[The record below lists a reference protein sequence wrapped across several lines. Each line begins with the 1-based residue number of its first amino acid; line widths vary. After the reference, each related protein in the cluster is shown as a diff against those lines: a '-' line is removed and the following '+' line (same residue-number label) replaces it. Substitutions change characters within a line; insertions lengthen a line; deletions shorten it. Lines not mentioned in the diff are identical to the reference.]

1 MVLPNTSSAHVEEA
15 FTRTVVTNAIS
26 PASQTL
32 RSGLLN
38 RDNTNVIG
46 EEPKNVIQVDRNFD
60 MQTYSMDDIMHNQ
73 YNTAAAAG
81 TVPYVNSKA
90 TAALNLVGLG
100 EQNGTNPKLYR
111 IEYGASHNMIP
122 STFANDPYMK
132 NAIVQK
138 VMTSAYPALMN
149 SIDKNFLTYLF
160 ADNYV
165 KKDGQIGDADY
176 GAAVAIEDEVGIP
189 AIHAWT
195 TPLYSDTTNFAQT
208 RVAVKNEIS
217 DLIDIISKDEHG
229 NRANYALQAY
239 FIVPETFYR
248 RIKNI
253 VVENNEDVGRY
264 ASDTVS
270 SRLNTIHGT
279 YFTMAGDDVCVVG
292 LPDDYFPIDTTSSNP
307 TGILLT
313 PSSFQCSFK
322 KPPQNLVSDFGI
334 YSVSNMHMDFIF
346 RAFANLANQYGYG
359 EDILSQLDIGNNV
372 ADFASSNERF
382 NMGALVNNFATLFS
396 KNFNDSRFLLTHDIF
411 RFYGYENFLTND
423 GLSQASFLKVD
434 YFAGIVRSRPVQM
447 QRVTF
452 DPALLGVTPP
462 AIRSSSSSKKSA

>member
-46 EEPKNVIQVDRNFD
+46 EEPKNVIQVDRTFD

-73 YNTAAAAG
+73 YNTGSAAG
-81 TVPYVNSKA
+81 TVPYINSKA

-111 IEYGASHNMIP
+111 IEYSTSHNMIP
-122 STFANDPYMK
+122 STFASDPYMK

-176 GAAVAIEDEVGIP
+176 GAAVAIENEVGIP

-208 RVAVKNEIS
+208 RTKVKNEIS
-217 DLIDIISKDEHG
+217 DLMANISKDEHG

-264 ASDTVS
+264 AQDTVS

-292 LPDDYFPIDTTSSNP
+292 LPDDYFPIDGASSHP

-334 YSVSNMHMDFIF
+334 YSVSNMHMDFVL

-359 EDILSQLDIGNNV
+359 EDILSQIDISNNV

-382 NMGALVNNFATLFS
+382 NMGALVNNFATLFA
-396 KNFNDSRFLLTHDIF
+396 KNFNNSRFLLTHDIF

-452 DPALLGVTPP
+452 DPALLGITPP
-462 AIRSSSSSKKSA
+462 LRSGSKKAA